1 MEEEMKVWKVTDCD
15 GLDAPL
21 FIAKMTVWDEVG
33 GGIDYEE
40 TGNKYLMEVVEM
52 EPDIFYNLPEW
63 GGF

>member
-1 MEEEMKVWKVTDCD
+1 MKVWKVTDCD
-15 GLDAPL
+15 GLGSPL
-21 FIAKMTVWDEVG
+21 FIDKMIVWDEVG

-63 GGF
+63 GGW